1 MLKPLT
7 LKILAGL
14 LFAYALSS
22 LPAWVGPSFLGEIS
36 IYVYM
41 TPIFSIY
48 FFHYIGVPGLLE
60 HNGYYG
66 WRVCSPTAWGWTF
79 LVLFWVGIAWLVA
92 WGIASL
98 ISRPG
103 ARAAR

>member
-1 MLKPLT
+1 MLRPFT

-14 LFAYALSS
+14 LCAYALLS
-22 LPAWVGPSFLGEIS
+22 LPAWVGPSFFEEIS

-60 HNGYYG
+60 HNGYCG
-66 WRVCSPTAWGWTF
+66 WGVCSPTAWGWTF
-79 LVLFWVGIAWLVA
+79 LVLFWVGTAWLVA
-92 WGIASL
+92 WGIATL

-103 ARAAR
+103 ARIAR